1 MKETF
6 EPALLKRRATIAQT
20 VSDSNGAYVTGP
32 SPTQLLKRT
41 AIRPLRILFLSP
53 VVFLLSLY
61 TGFIYGLIYVLFTT
75 FPDVYI
81 GRYGFTTELSGLVY
95 LGLGLGMLVS
105 LMFCIFLGDRL
116 MANGTTGRSREP
128 ERRLLPMLWFSLVLP
143 VGFFWYGWSAYK
155 AAPWIV
161 TILGT
166 LLIGVGSMMILI
178 PVQSYLVDAFDC
190 EAAASAIAAATI
202 VRSLFG
208 AFLPLTGAPL
218 YRALGLG
225 WGNSLLG
232 FIALTFSP
240 VPYLFYRYGERLRA
254 QFTIRL

>member
-6 EPALLKRRATIAQT
+6 EPTLLRRRPRVVQT
-20 VSDSNGAYVTGP
+20 ASDNNRTDAPGP
-32 SPTQLLKRT
+32 TPTQLLKRT

-53 VVFLLSLY
+53 VAFLLSLY

-75 FPDVYI
+75 FPEVYI
-81 GRYGFTTELSGLVY
+81 GTYGFTTELSGLVY
-95 LGLGLGMLVS
+95 LGLGLGMLIS
-105 LMFCIFLGDRL
+105 LIFCIFLGDRL
-116 MANGTTGRSREP
+116 MTNGKTNRSGKP
-128 ERRLLPMLWFSLVLP
+128 ERRLLPMIWFSLFLP
-143 VGFFWYGWSAYK
+143 FGFVWYGWSADQ
-155 AAPWIV
+155 AAPWII

-166 LLIGVGSMMILI
+166 LLIGIGSMMILI

-208 AFLPLTGAPL
+208 AFLPLIGPPL
-218 YRALGLG
+218 YRALGFG

-232 FIALTFSP
+232 IIALTFSP
-240 VPYLFYRYGERLRA
+240 VPYLFYRYGEMLRVK
-254 QFTIRL
+254 FIIKL